1 MDLLRQGLS
10 KEEAR
15 RKRKVVGKNEISRK
29 VSVTWW
35 QVLLNQIKS
44 PLIYVLLLAAGVT
57 FFLGEFIDSLVIM
70 VAVVLNTV
78 LGFGQEYKAEKSL
91 ASLSKLLS
99 TKALVRREGK
109 WVKIDA
115 SLLVPG
121 DVVRL
126 EIGRTIPADGVL
138 VKEDGVFVNEAILTG
153 ESVPVEKKTFEL
165 GEPFEKGEYGWYGKV
180 KSVYKGFMGTV
191 VEKGIG
197 ELLVVRT
204 GDRTKMGK
212 IAKKVVRKEIQVTP
226 LQKRLK
232 DLSKQLAILV
242 ALISVFVFVVGVFS
256 GKEVLEVFEMAVA
269 LAVAAIPEGLVISL
283 TVILTVG
290 MGRILKRKALVRKL
304 LAAETL
310 GGVDVIC
317 LDKTGTITEGKM
329 EAIGG
334 VVSPDAKVLERL
346 ECGRTITCDW
356 LVKGAVLCND
366 LRDPLELAMNKWAEE
381 GLRKSF
387 NKQHP
392 RIDGL
397 PFDHKYRYIV
407 TLHDF
412 VDEGGQVEF
421 ISGAPEVVLD
431 KCVVD
436 PDLKKK
442 WGAAF
447 GRLGNKGYRLV
458 GFGYK
463 KLKGNKKKLERSQV
477 KGYNWVGVIVYDDPV
492 REGVKKSLE
501 GAKKAGIDVKVITGD
516 YKETAWAV
524 IRQAGLVRGNLDK
537 RRVVVGKELRG
548 LKEGEIPKEVIK
560 RIRGAVLF
568 ARITPEQK
576 LLIVKIL
583 QDMGHTVA
591 MTGDGV
597 NDAPALKQADIGI
610 VVSEASD
617 VARETADM
625 VLMNNNFDTILAAV
639 EEGRGIFD
647 NLRKVLLYLLADAFA
662 EVLLVIAS
670 LILGWPLPLLA
681 VQILWINLVSD
692 GFPYLALTVEPK
704 EDGLLARKP
713 IGKEVKILN
722 KEMLWLIV
730 TISTMA
736 GIMTL
741 GAFGWYY
748 FVLGKSLV
756 ISRTLAFTML
766 GVNSLFY
773 VFSSRSLT
781 KPIWEV
787 NFFQNAWLILGVVAG
802 LVMQLSA
809 VYVPGLQKMFRT
821 APLGFY
827 EWGLVVFGSLLLVA
841 VVEVI
846 KGMFM
851 RKSKAQEARSVV

>member
-1 MDLLRQGLS
+1 MDLIRVGLS

-15 RKRKVVGKNEISRK
+15 KKRAVVGKNEISK
-29 VSVTWW
+29 KASVTWW

-44 PLIYVLLLAAGVT
+44 PLIYVLLLAAIVT
-57 FFLGEFIDSLVIM
+57 FVLGEYIDSSVIM
-70 VAVVLNTV
+70 MAVLLNTV
-78 LGFGQEYKAEKSL
+78 LGFIQEFKAEKSL
-91 ASLSKLLS
+91 ESLSKLLT

-109 WVKIDA
+109 WIKIEA

-121 DVVRL
+121 DVIRL
-126 EIGRTIPADGVL
+126 EIGRTVPADGVL
-138 VKEDGVFVNEAILTG
+138 VKEDGAFVSEAILTG
-153 ESVPVEKKTFEL
+153 ESVPVEKKTFSL
-165 GEPFEKGEYGWYGKV
+165 KGSYNSGDFSWYGKV
-180 KSVYKGFMGTV
+180 KSIYKGFMGTM

-204 GDRTKMGK
+204 GDKTKMGG
-212 IAKKVVRKEIQVTP
+212 IAKGVVRKEIQETP
-226 LQKRLK
+226 LQKRLRV
-232 DLSKQLAILV
+232 LSKQLAILV
-242 ALISVFVFVVGVFS
+242 GIISIAVFVIGVLS
-256 GKEVLEVFEMAVA
+256 GRSVLEVFEMAVA

-310 GGVDVIC
+310 GGVNVAC
-317 LDKTGTITEGKM
+317 LDKTGTITEGEM

-334 VVSPDAKVLERL
+334 VVEPDAEVLERL
-346 ECGRTITCDW
+346 ECGKTVTCDW

-366 LRDPLELAMNKWAEE
+366 LRDPLETAMEKWAEE

-412 VDEGGQVEF
+412 IDEKGQVEF
-421 ISGAPEVVLD
+421 ISGAPEVVLG
-431 KCVVD
+431 KCKTKKGEV
-436 PDLKKK
+436 KK
-442 WGAAF
+442 WEKAF
-447 GRLGNKGYRLV
+447 GNLGSKGYRLV

-463 KLKGNKKKLERSQV
+463 NTSGKKKLDRSQV
-477 KGYNWVGVIVYDDPV
+477 KDYIWVGVVVYEDPV
-492 REGVKKSLE
+492 RGGVKESLE
-501 GAKKAGIDVKVITGD
+501 GAKKAGIDIKVITGD

-524 IRQAGLVRGNLDK
+524 IKQAGLVKGIPDK
-537 RRVVVGKELRG
+537 KRVIVGKDLKG
-548 LKEGEIPKEVIK
+548 LTEDKISDKLAK
-560 RIRGAVLF
+560 RIEGAVLF
-568 ARITPEQK
+568 ARITPKQK
-576 LLIVKIL
+576 LLIVKTL

-610 VVSEASD
+610 VVSGASD

-625 VLMNNNFDTILAAV
+625 VLLDNNFDTILAAV

-647 NLRKVLLYLLADAFA
+647 NLRKVLVYLLADAFA
-662 EVLLVIAS
+662 EILLIVVG
-670 LILGWPLPLLA
+670 LVLGWPLPLLA

-704 EDGLLARKP
+704 EEGLLDRKP
-713 IGKEVKILN
+713 IGKNVKILN

-730 TISTMA
+730 TISTVA
-736 GIMTL
+736 GVMTL
-741 GAFGWYY
+741 GVFGWYY
-748 FVLGKSLV
+748 FILEKSLEL
-756 ISRTLAFTML
+756 SRTLAFTML

-773 VFSSRSLT
+773 VFSSRSLS
-781 KPIWEV
+781 KPIWKV
-787 NFFQNAWLILGVVAG
+787 NFFQNKWLILGVMAG
-802 LVMQLSA
+802 MVMQLLA
-809 VYVPGLQKMFRT
+809 VYTPFLQKVFRT
-821 APLGFY
+821 VPLGIN
-827 EWGLVVFGSLLLVA
+827 EIGLVVAGSLLLMVM
-841 VVEVI
+841 VEMV
-846 KGMFM
+846 KGVFLHKEIGK
-851 RKSKAQEARSVV
+851 R